1 MPILFFMSMTSLLN
15 LDLIVKHSHLEGR
28 EKFDYSRFLRH
39 DGFRI
44 ASSFP

>member
-1 MPILFFMSMTSLLN
+1 MPSAFFMFMTSLLN
-15 LDLIVKHSHLEGR
+15 HEFILKHARLEGS
-28 EKFDYSRFLRH
+28 EKLDYSRFLRH